1 MLYETYRGKGIGTA
15 LITAMLKELRNKG
28 FERASLSAQK
38 ENPAIRLCQRLG
50 FEIIGDGADETEW
63 LMLKDL

>member
-1 MLYETYRGKGIGTA
+1 
-15 LITAMLKELRNKG
+15 MLKEPRNKG